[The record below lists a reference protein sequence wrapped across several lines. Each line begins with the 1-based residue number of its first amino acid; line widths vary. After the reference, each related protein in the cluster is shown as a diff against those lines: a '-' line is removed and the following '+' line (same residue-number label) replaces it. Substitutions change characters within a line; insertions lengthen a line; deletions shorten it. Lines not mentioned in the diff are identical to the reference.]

1 MWSFWQLSW
10 HCRSSRP
17 ARFNSNLQY
26 RVYTQCITI
35 FSVLIPD
42 RLAWSVGG
50 GAAYQNDDFKQ
61 AKEILVK
68 EFEVNFITQH
78 LRQQNG
84 NIAATARKIGV
95 HPVFLRQKVANLGID
110 AKNIK
115 DESAKA

>member
-1 MWSFWQLSW
+1 
-10 HCRSSRP
+10 
-17 ARFNSNLQY
+17 
-26 RVYTQCITI
+26 
-35 FSVLIPD
+35 
-42 RLAWSVGG
+42 
-50 GAAYQNDDFKQ
+50 
-61 AKEILVK
+61 VK

-95 HPVFLRQKVANLGID
+95 HPVFLRQKIANLGID